1 MKRTNLDTWI
11 ETTEGIT
18 ALTRIMPPCKCGGIT
33 KRLDTVSRREGELS
47 IEDLDSQLFRIPGL
61 ADYRASCDGRL
72 IIEAR
77 TLSEGLQ
84 MQILGAAK
92 ALYPDLPMEVH
103 TSSCLHSD
111 RPMYLGKRHIV
122 QR

>member
-1 MKRTNLDTWI
+1 M
-11 ETTEGIT
+11 EE
-18 ALTRIMPPCKCGGIT
+18 
-33 KRLDTVSRREGELS
+33 
-47 IEDLDSQLFRIPGL
+47 LDSRLFRIPEL
-61 ADYRASCDGRL
+61 VDYRASFDGRL

-92 ALYPDLPMEVH
+92 ALYPDLQMEVH
-103 TSSCLHSD
+103 ASSCLHSD

-122 QR
+122 QL

>member
-1 MKRTNLDTWI
+1 M
-11 ETTEGIT
+11 EE
-18 ALTRIMPPCKCGGIT
+18 
-33 KRLDTVSRREGELS
+33 
-47 IEDLDSQLFRIPGL
+47 LDSRLFRIPEL
-61 ADYRASCDGRL
+61 VDYRASFEGGL

-92 ALYPDLPMEVH
+92 ALYPDLQMEVH

-122 QR
+122 QL

>member
-1 MKRTNLDTWI
+1 M
-11 ETTEGIT
+11 EE
-18 ALTRIMPPCKCGGIT
+18 
-33 KRLDTVSRREGELS
+33 
-47 IEDLDSQLFRIPGL
+47 LDSRLFRISGL
-61 ADYRASCDGRL
+61 ADYRASFNGWL

-92 ALYPDLPMEVH
+92 ALYPDLQMEVH

-122 QR
+122 QL